1 MPAKVPLDREG
12 SREEVGYAVLFLA
25 SDEASYTTGPE
36 LVVNGGFTTT
46 VAALLKNPGRQ
57 ASRRL

>member
-1 MPAKVPLDREG
+1 M
-12 SREEVGYAVLFLA
+12 LFLA

-46 VAALLKNPGRQ
+46 VARATQDPWKAGITSSMN
-57 ASRRL
+57 A